1 MTQRNSFATQTAM
14 TINRVFGTMGLIL
27 GLLLGVLGILQ
38 PAAAQ
43 PIALGDAALLTPVA
57 VGDNLEPATSEG
69 FTKVGFK
76 GHRGLRRRHFKG
88 GHGFRGQRFGRHGF
102 RGQRFGRH
110 RFRGQRF
117 GRHGFRGQRFGGHG
131 FGRHFRQLYF
141 YGHTNYYGSRG
152 YYGHQYYYPP
162 YYITPYRTVYA
173 QPRAQYIQPQV
184 TYSQPKV
191 DYHRPVPTE
200 APLPPGCIMTREYQ
214 TRVAV
219 GGKYVDAYG
228 DTCLQADGSW
238 KRGPAKIVPD

>member
-1 MTQRNSFATQTAM
+1 MLKSLISVWLVSALIMATIT
-14 TINRVFGTMGLIL
+14 RVFGTMGLTL
-27 GLLLGVLGILQ
+27 GLLLGLLGILQ

-57 VGDNLEPATSEG
+57 VGDNLERATSEG

-88 GHGFRGQRFGRHGF
+88 GHGFRGQRFG
-102 RGQRFGRH
+102 
-110 RFRGQRF
+110 
-117 GRHGFRGQRFGGHG
+117 GHG
-131 FGRHFRQLYF
+131 LGRHFRQLYF
-141 YGHTNYYGSRG
+141 YGHANYYGSRG
-152 YYGHQYYYPP
+152 YYGHQYHYPP

-184 TYSQPKV
+184 TYAQPKV

>member
-1 MTQRNSFATQTAM
+1 MTQKNSFATQTAI
-14 TINRVFGTMGLIL
+14 TITRVFGTMGLTL
-27 GLLLGVLGILQ
+27 GLLLGVLGIQQ

-88 GHGFRGQRFGRHGF
+88 GHGFRGH
-102 RGQRFGRH
+102 
-110 RFRGQRF
+110 
-117 GRHGFRGQRFGGHG
+117 RFGGHG
-131 FGRHFRQLYF
+131 FGHHGFRGHRFGGHGFGHHFRQLYF
-141 YGHTNYYGSRG
+141 YGHANYYGSRG
-152 YYGHQYYYPP
+152 YYGHKYYYPP
-162 YYITPYRTVYA
+162 YYITPYRTVYTL
-173 QPRAQYIQPQV
+173 PRAQYIQPQV
-184 TYSQPKV
+184 TYAQPKV

-200 APLPPGCIMTREYQ
+200 APLPPVCIMTREYQ

-238 KRGPAKIVPD
+238 KRGPAKIVPN

>member
-1 MTQRNSFATQTAM
+1 MTQKNSFATQTAI
-14 TINRVFGTMGLIL
+14 TITRVFGTMGLTL

-43 PIALGDAALLTPVA
+43 PIALGDAALLTPIA

-88 GHGFRGQRFGRHGF
+88 GHGFRGQRFGGHG
-102 RGQRFGRH
+102 
-110 RFRGQRF
+110 F

-184 TYSQPKV
+184 TYAQPKV